1 MPETEPALFLFSSFS
16 TETFMCV
23 RQLIFR
29 PPPKQTMYTGPVC
42 GVTAQ
47 TVKVHCSAPDSGRK
61 TNTPEND
68 SHARQS
74 AWLHGAVQPAQNMQI
89 T

>member
-1 MPETEPALFLFSSFS
+1 
-16 TETFMCV
+16 
-23 RQLIFR
+23 
-29 PPPKQTMYTGPVC
+29 MYTGPVC